1 MHLDDIALTP
11 TPAQVVFAS
20 IPSSFIF
27 QFQHVVVEASN
38 GSDIHKVFTF
48 VKNEFISN
56 MLENGVINN
65 LVLMSA
71 FELVKNVSKF
81 ERHYLVSYIFAIS
94 YAQKQLF
101 LVYEILM

>member
-1 MHLDDIALTP
+1 
-11 TPAQVVFAS
+11 
-20 IPSSFIF
+20 
-27 QFQHVVVEASN
+27 
-38 GSDIHKVFTF
+38 
-48 VKNEFISN
+48 

-81 ERHYLVSYIFAIS
+81 ERHYLVSYIFVIS